1 VADPSP
7 PVPRSPVPQSPAA
20 LSIDEWARNPR
31 EARLARLARTADELD
46 AAVRSHDAP
55 MLTQRPDTKNW
66 APIEVLCHLRDT
78 EESFLGRC
86 LQIMAMET
94 EPRFPTT
101 NPNRWAEERQYLRA
115 EAAGVLSAFRRRR
128 NDTLEF
134 FAGRAPED
142 WSRAG
147 HQMDSRGRRTLD
159 DFLSLMAWHDD
170 NHLDQ
175 LRRAL
180 RGEP

>member
-1 VADPSP
+1 MSTVE
-7 PVPRSPVPQSPAA
+7 
-20 LSIDEWARNPR
+20 EWGRRPR
-31 EARLARLARTADELD
+31 EERQARLARTPDELD
-46 AAVRSHDAP
+46 AAVRGQEAAA
-55 MLTQRPDTKNW
+55 LARRPDAKNW
-66 APIEVLCHLRDT
+66 AAVEVLCHLRDT
-78 EESFLGRC
+78 DESFLGRC
-86 LQIMAMET
+86 LQIMAMDT

-115 EAAGVLSAFRRRR
+115 EAAGVVAAFRNRRK
-128 NDTLEF
+128 DTLAF
-134 FAGRAPED
+134 FAGRAAED

-159 DFLSLMAWHDD
+159 DFLTVMAWHDE
-170 NHLDQ
+170 NHLEQ

>member
-1 VADPSP
+1 M
-7 PVPRSPVPQSPAA
+7 
-20 LSIDEWARNPR
+20 DEWARSTR
-31 EARLARLARTADELD
+31 EARLARLTRAADELD
-46 AAVRSHDAP
+46 AAVRGHDAAT
-55 MLTQRPDTKNW
+55 LARRPDATNW
-66 APIEVLCHLRDT
+66 APIEVLAHLRDT

-86 LQIMAMET
+86 LQIMAMDA

-115 EAAGVLSAFRRRR
+115 EAAGVLAAFRRRR
-128 NDTLEF
+128 NETLAF

>member
-1 VADPSP
+1 M
-7 PVPRSPVPQSPAA
+7 
-20 LSIDEWARNPR
+20 DEWARSTR
-31 EARLARLARTADELD
+31 EARLARLTRAADELD
-46 AAVRSHDAP
+46 GAVRGHDAAT
-55 MLTQRPDTKNW
+55 LASRPDASNW
-66 APIEVLCHLRDT
+66 APIEVLAHLRDT
-78 EESFLGRC
+78 EESFLSRC
-86 LQIMAMET
+86 LQIMAMDA

-115 EAAGVLSAFRRRR
+115 EAAGVLAAFRRRR
-128 NDTLEF
+128 NETLAF